1 MVFIL
6 SSGSNQ
12 NYDFSIKT
20 LHSVCLKILDLVCLR
35 RYDIFDRLFE
45 STVENIT
52 GLKERS
58 KFVMVENDDLL
69 LSTGVI
75 ETATYISNKEK
86 HMQVSNGQIIIVT
99 R

>member
-1 MVFIL
+1 
-6 SSGSNQ
+6 
-12 NYDFSIKT
+12 
-20 LHSVCLKILDLVCLR
+20 
-35 RYDIFDRLFE
+35 
-45 STVENIT
+45 
-52 GLKERS
+52 
-58 KFVMVENDDLL
+58 MVENDDLL